1 MGFSCRCGAV
11 YADSDV
17 AKFMQHVQKCSGGS
31 KSGAGERAQ
40 PTPRGVVGS
49 AKSSGDGNESNS
61 ITCPECG
68 ESFTRRTS
76 LKRHVV
82 KQHPK
87 KDVDDIMDRAS
98 KNPNSKCPHCNEFYS
113 AAHMQR
119 HIGRCPVLKA
129 SQKPQARPNLSGV
142 PRGVQRA
149 SGSQDLNVSRDS
161 LVERAENLDLCQP
174 MALMTDDQFLDK
186 FKAFMTDE
194 KSTGHVKESTVKN
207 YMIYIK
213 NYGSYWKNENPN
225 FSFGKLCLFGSEDC
239 LEPPSAEF
247 WEPRLGKADSR
258 NGGISAFIKMVDFLS
273 SELRRLKALGKISK
287 PAFRDHQSDLIAVRQ
302 EANGL
307 LDRVQRLKPQEKNK
321 RDRQRERLA
330 ESDAD
335 RVIPGPELERI
346 LKAYGGCDYRTEMYS
361 IIGGDLEDALKRNEV
376 TPTAVRDFVLFE
388 CIFVG
393 TGSRNDAICNM
404 RIREMLNHT
413 PLEGGK
419 KVCIEVE
426 DHKTANT
433 YGAARD
439 LMPIKTYKALH
450 KYYQFAR
457 PLIFQETKNHGDEFV
472 FVAGGKNPGTKYQT
486 PFALPDR
493 LLKKGS
499 SFEYHITP
507 YTIRHHVATEAQ
519 GSSDAQVREMMPGH
533 MGHSQTTA
541 LGTYR
546 TTDAKRAEHSRMQDK
561 LNTWNTSGEDLPD
574 VDLDEAAAKAD
585 KDRVIRQ
592 EREEHN
598 QEKAA
603 QEQRVHAN
611 RPKRKAGEKF
621 MFSPDDRKIVKNA
634 FLFALDS
641 DGNPRAT
648 ITSYPGLKMGQKS
661 DFHRAYNGDQV
672 FRQMVDRIM
681 EEEGFEMKE
690 MKTKIMNT
698 YRALHRGKSGN
709 TSASTSGTGRGKVSK
724 SKASKSSSSKAKR
737 SKRVVES
744 ESEESDESND
754 SEDFSDEESE

>member
-681 EEEGFEMKE
+681 EEEGFDMKE

-698 YRALHRGKSGN
+698 YRALHRGKPGN
-709 TSASTSGTGRGKVSK
+709 TSASTSGTSRGQ
-724 SKASKSSSSKAKR
+724 ASKPKKR
-737 SKRVVES
+737 RRVVES

-754 SEDFSDEESE
+754 SEDFSDEEFE

>member
-40 PTPRGVVGS
+40 PTPRGVVGRKSSPAIS
-49 AKSSGDGNESNS
+49 AKSSGDGNDGNA
-61 ITCPECG
+61 IICPECG

-174 MALMTDDQFLDK
+174 MALMTDDQFLNK

-225 FSFGKLCLFGSEDC
+225 FSFGKLCLFGSDDC

-561 LNTWNTSGEDLPD
+561 VNTWNTSGEDLPD

-681 EEEGFEMKE
+681 EEEGFDMKE

-698 YRALHRGKSGN
+698 YRALHRGKPGN
-709 TSASTSGTGRGKVSK
+709 TSASTSGTSRGQ
-724 SKASKSSSSKAKR
+724 ASKPKKR
-737 SKRVVES
+737 RRVVES

-754 SEDFSDEESE
+754 SEDFSDEEFE